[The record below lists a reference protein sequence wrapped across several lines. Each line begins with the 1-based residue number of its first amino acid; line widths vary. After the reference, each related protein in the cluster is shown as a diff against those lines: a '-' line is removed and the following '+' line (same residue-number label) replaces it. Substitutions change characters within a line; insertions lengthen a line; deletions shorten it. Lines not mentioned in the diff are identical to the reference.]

1 VGPRAKWEESLEEA
15 AEPGRTLALRLRLP
29 QSLDRGHRAVR
40 AALDA
45 LLFHRVSRFVPADA
59 AGMRAR
65 AVPVQRGGA
74 AQTAAARDG
83 WDGPLPGRAS
93 RQFDHGQTTMRDT
106 PSLGSDTMRPNAG
119 PKPDTIDGRGIFVAQ
134 AASPPTGRPDVARN
148 SQQTAGYVANRVKLH
163 WHSGP
168 GQPAVERRTA
178 RTMAAGL
185 SAGATP
191 PSAVTRERAGPP
203 DGEGR
208 NPHPWT
214 RLPGAALGAG
224 GGRQHAGRHFQRAIT
239 QAANAQTRTSP
250 GDHGAEPRPPAQP
263 LTKAM
268 APIGLANRPMTV
280 TPAPSVSPLPDPA
293 GRSGAGTGSQG
304 AGIWP
309 GETGNSGTGSGTGER
324 QGPTQGDVYLDG
336 RLMGR
341 WMAQSLA
348 AEAGRPAS
356 GSAGF
361 DPRRN
366 VFPTGAMI
374 GG

>member
-1 VGPRAKWEESLEEA
+1 MEEA
-15 AEPGRTLALRLRLP
+15 AEPGRRLAMRLRLP
-29 QSLDRGHRAVR
+29 ESLDRGHRAVR

-45 LLFHRVSRFVPADA
+45 LLFHRVSRFAPADA

-74 AQTAAARDG
+74 GHTAAARDG
-83 WDGPLPGRAS
+83 WDGQLPGTAS
-93 RQFDHGQTTMRDT
+93 RQFDHGQATMRDT
-106 PSLGSDTMRPNAG
+106 PSLGSDALRPDAG
-119 PKPDTIDGRGIFVAQ
+119 PKPDTMDGRGISVTQ
-134 AASPPTGRPDVARN
+134 AASPRTGRPDVTRS
-148 SQQTAGYVANRVKLH
+148 SQQPAGGAVNRVKLH

-168 GQPAVERRTA
+168 GQPAVERRA
-178 RTMAAGL
+178 PPTMAAGL

-191 PSAVTRERAGPP
+191 PSAVTRERAGPTG
-203 DGEGR
+203 GEGR

-214 RLPGAALGAG
+214 HLPGAAPGAG
-224 GGRQHAGRHFQRAIT
+224 GGGQHALRHIQLAIA
-239 QAANAQTRTSP
+239 QAAKAQTGTSP
-250 GDHGAEPRPPAQP
+250 GDHGADSWPPQQP

-268 APIGLANRPMTV
+268 APIGWADRPTTV
-280 TPAPSVSPLPDPA
+280 TPAPSVSALPDPA
-293 GRSGAGTGSQG
+293 CRSGAGTGSQG

-309 GETGNSGTGSGTGER
+309 GETGNSGTGSGTAER